1 MGCVCVCVCVCARA
15 RLSVCVCANERVSTL
30 RAARDSV
37 MGLSLLCTCWTLSR
51 RTQKADRGLRP
62 GVSVT
67 LEGMFSKGCDNHGRE
82 LLVPGRTLVMRV
94 AVPKIGTAVAFA
106 SADVSVDGFPV
117 AQLSHIKYMPLRGFL
132 GVAWAAA
139 FSPPGR
145 WLTEQFGKGAVLSA
159 ITQRMP
165 KDPTPLAD
173 DVGKLIELE
182 DVRPDPAGA
191 HALTAAFGP
200 MRAEHTNPLVSWEYG
215 DDGASSR
222 KRPLTQCIT
231 PRLHVTLIPRGHTG

>member
-1 MGCVCVCVCVCARA
+1 VNVCVCVWCVCVQHRVLLLHSLPCTWL
-15 RLSVCVCANERVSTL
+15 RMPLRCAH
-30 RAARDSV
+30 
-37 MGLSLLCTCWTLSR
+37 
-51 RTQKADRGLRP
+51 KADRGLRP

-67 LEGMFSKGCDNHGRE
+67 LEGMFSECRDNHGHE

-106 SADVSVDGFPV
+106 SAEVSVDGFPV

-132 GVAWAAA
+132 GVAWAAV
-139 FSPPGR
+139 FSPQGR
-145 WLTEQFGKGAVLSA
+145 WLAERFGNEAMLSA

-165 KDPTPLAD
+165 KVPAPLAD

-182 DVRPDPAGA
+182 DVRPDPVGG

-200 MRAEHTNPLVSWEYG
+200 MRPEHTNPLVSWQ
-215 DDGASSR
+215 ASLVSA
-222 KRPLTQCIT
+222 
-231 PRLHVTLIPRGHTG
+231 